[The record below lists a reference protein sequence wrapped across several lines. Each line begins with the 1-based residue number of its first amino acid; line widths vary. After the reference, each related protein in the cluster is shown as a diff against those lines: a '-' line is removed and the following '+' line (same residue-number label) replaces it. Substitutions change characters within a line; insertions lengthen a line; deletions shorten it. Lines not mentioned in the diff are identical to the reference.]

1 MFVRNLFINL
11 PFLKPSKMTPS
22 FETYL
27 SFVSGQ
33 ETRGKN
39 DALINSVNSAPNTK
53 VTRITQT

>member
-1 MFVRNLFINL
+1 MFVSNLFINL
-11 PFLKPSKMTPS
+11 PTFLKPSKMTPS

-39 DALINSVNSAPNTK
+39 DALINSAPNIK